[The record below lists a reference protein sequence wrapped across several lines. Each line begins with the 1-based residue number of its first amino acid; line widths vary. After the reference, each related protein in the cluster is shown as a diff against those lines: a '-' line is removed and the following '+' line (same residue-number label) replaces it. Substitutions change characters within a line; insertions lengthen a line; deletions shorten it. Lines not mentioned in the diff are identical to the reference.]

1 MLRSYFCS
9 GACRSALVLV
19 FFGLMKPGLALSASA
34 GQTSESASSSARLLR
49 NPDSEIELDSAGK
62 ARFGQPAALE
72 ARDAGTEATEVAGP
86 QVANGGFEVGSTTL
100 DFQQAQNGVP
110 EWNKIGDS
118 IMFIRDGSTEF
129 QGQSA
134 ARGNYFL
141 AFGAEGSGVFQSV
154 GGHVVDKWYRL
165 FWHASYSEQ
174 KEGVA
179 KLKVSVQATEK
190 FNEEVKAGKLGWY
203 HITYKAP
210 AADVVITFE
219 HAGPAGD
226 RAIFLDAV
234 DIKPAVMW
242 DPSHNH
248 GNNKMVTLQKV
259 TCNGYPSLATC
270 TRGRFLSA
278 GEYDDDGTSSI
289 VETNAASERSVW
301 TSLHKMGATRWAFK
315 SSGLVQASPNTAGH
329 ARDGDMWYLHA
340 DYTSCE
346 ARNWYD
352 KATSTFDI
360 QLNPMG
366 FEVSNVGTECGSLF
380 AIQTFQSSDPLSDN
394 FVPTPNLGR

>member
-1 MLRSYFCS
+1 
-9 GACRSALVLV
+9 
-19 FFGLMKPGLALSASA
+19 
-34 GQTSESASSSARLLR
+34 
-49 NPDSEIELDSAGK
+49 
-62 ARFGQPAALE
+62 
-72 ARDAGTEATEVAGP
+72 
-86 QVANGGFEVGSTTL
+86 
-100 DFQQAQNGVP
+100 
-110 EWNKIGDS
+110 
-118 IMFIRDGSTEF
+118 
-129 QGQSA
+129 
-134 ARGNYFL
+134 
-141 AFGAEGSGVFQSV
+141 
-154 GGHVVDKWYRL
+154 VDKWYRL
-165 FWHASYSEQ
+165 FWHSSYSEQ

-179 KLKVSVQATEK
+179 KLKVSVQAAEK
-190 FNEEVKAGKLGWY
+190 FNEEVKAGAFGWY

-226 RAIFLDAV
+226 RAVFLDAV
-234 DIKPAVMW
+234 DIKPALMW
-242 DPSHNH
+242 DPTTH

-270 TRGRFLSA
+270 TRGRFLSS

-289 VETNAASERSVW
+289 VETNAATIRSVW
-301 TSLHKMGATRWAFK
+301 TSLHKMGGTRWAFK
-315 SSGLVQASPNTAGH
+315 STGLVQASPALDGH
-329 ARDGDMWYLHA
+329 PRDGDMWYLHA

-360 QLNPMG
+360 QPNPMG

-394 FVPTPNLGR
+394 FVPTPTLGGDSGE